1 MPDKKNQINVLS
13 CKRLASDGWSIL
25 LTVVFI
31 LGQWGNLLAEAK
43 GPRVGVNGETFDFG
57 EVPQKATVSHVFW
70 LKNVGDEQ
78 LIIEKMVPNCGCTQ
92 APLETNKANPGDSI
106 RVEMIFASGYFDGVV
121 TKFTQV
127 VSNSTGRAPAL
138 TFTATVVPDSLRSSS
153 LRAEPPL
160 VDLDRDRPVLVDS
173 VWTSRVALR
182 NHGSEPLQLALLDLP
197 DRDVT
202 VEITGQTLAPGD
214 SQELIFRFPGDLRD
228 RVFAKSVTLEVT
240 GKGVSRLTV
249 PVAKNLRW
257 GPRTL
262 SAQGS

>member
-1 MPDKKNQINVLS
+1 MLLIALGRVGNVS
-13 CKRLASDGWSIL
+13 
-25 LTVVFI
+25 
-31 LGQWGNLLAEAK
+31 AESK

-70 LKNVGDEQ
+70 LKNVGDEV
-78 LIIEKMVPNCGCTQ
+78 LVIEKMVPNCGCTQ

-138 TFTATVVPDSLRSSS
+138 TFTATVVPDSLRSGS

-182 NHGSEPLQLALLDLP
+182 NHGSEPVQLSLLDSP

-202 VEITGQTLAPGD
+202 VEMTGQSLAPGD
-214 SQELIFRFPGDLRD
+214 SHELIFRFPRDLQD

-240 GKGVSRLTV
+240 GSQSSRLTV

-262 SAQGS
+262 SAEGS